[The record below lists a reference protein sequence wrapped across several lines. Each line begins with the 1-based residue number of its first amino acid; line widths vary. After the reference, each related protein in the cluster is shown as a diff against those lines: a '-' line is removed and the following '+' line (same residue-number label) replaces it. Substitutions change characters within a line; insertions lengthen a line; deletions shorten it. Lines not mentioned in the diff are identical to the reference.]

1 MYPFRGQ
8 VLKRPNIGVHVVR
21 LSDGYEPVIS
31 YFVFTVQLFAFHHS
45 NQASAN
51 RNPRERGL
59 IHQQQYVDWI
69 AIRREGLRQKSKII
83 GKCHS
88 GRQNLLQREDSLVRI
103 EGELI
108 PTPSRRLNDDL
119 EKAVLFI
126 DRL

>member
-88 GRQNLLQREDSLVRI
+88 RSQTLLQREDSLIRTQP
-103 EGELI
+103 ELI
-108 PTPSRRLNDDL
+108 PPPTPPLIAD
-119 EKAVLFI
+119 
-126 DRL
+126 